1 MAAVSVASVVEKL
14 EGQHVKTRDE
24 GLSDLRRLLDT
35 HALEADDLDTL
46 LDAIYRIVRTERPA
60 YVSRA
65 NGRSRTVAL
74 ANRLASAATALR
86 LTVEASCPVLEY
98 RSALSVLNHVIT
110 ALPTADDSLLEPLRS
125 DYLKCFRIVL
135 EYGPHG
141 EHLRPKKWQALVDFA
156 LAGLAVLADLDD
168 DVNSSTAQDK
178 GSGET
183 STISLSFRASQASS
197 QKSSRNATGSAV
209 EDLMAALRALTSITN
224 APLISRASDICD
236 TVVSCIIAVPRAQ
249 EYALETFNNVVL
261 MICSED
267 TVLLKSKIEA
277 LVRVYRQ
284 LWTWSKTTGTL
295 REQILISLYASR
307 AVFAAH
313 PPALATVD
321 YTPKQELYS
330 TLLTEYSERSFKD
343 MLQFDDIVI
352 QMSDFRP
359 PKPVSYDLV
368 PAAHSGA
375 AVSNWTLLEVLAILV
390 TSLSSA
396 PQAQEEAEEANED
409 LPRKRRKL
417 DLPVHELMAHA
428 QNGQASEKLAAL
440 QVLFFLAS
448 VDSPLCEDI
457 CQRASSLALLLS
469 DENHNTSTWAFL
481 LFVRVCRSKRL
492 SSSLS
497 QSTWRLLF
505 DSARRAVGISAKSRA
520 ACLLLD
526 TILQQDLDATG
537 LDRST
542 LQDMFA
548 SGRRN
553 SPAIYSD
560 AALLMFARSFNAS
573 IFDQE
578 STLKIAAS
586 RTLDWLG
593 AQWHLPEAL
602 DRFHNK
608 RLAFHAQPE
617 YLCHLFTSMLRSH
630 LQLRVTYHRGHGG
643 KLLQSRAAVAQSET
657 FVAYLESIDNVF
669 DQTSLGQD
677 SPVTRLQ
684 SWSSGVSF
692 FLQSSI
698 VDLVLDR
705 IKGFAQAWK
714 GYAAARRA
722 STSGLVSIMT
732 SAFVVARLVS
742 SVLAPHTKQTQSLDE
757 SALDLSRL
765 LEKSLQR
772 GFEAEARIVAST
784 QLLRLRDPAQR
795 SDYPLARALGRPTGW
810 MIEAILTHDEGEAIA
825 DDGLVDPIESHLSQS
840 MKISQDSRDSGA
852 SRLCLTSE
860 AFYSTT
866 VPSLRLDLII
876 EFAKTDAVSLTD
888 GRAASKII
896 DELVNMSSE
905 DLIRSRVSICNFF
918 DQQMLI
924 TRPDAARLLTHLAKK
939 LLQEYNFERNEASLS
954 LTIHAMTQLVPM
966 WAATSQFDL
975 FAESAVD
982 IYSWLIRTILDRDI
996 ASPNVKAS
1004 LSSMLHT
1011 IIQSPGSIGTGDLPS
1026 PRTSLL
1032 GILRSSPNAIK
1043 FRMSGILVGLFNRY
1057 LLTEHEAIF
1066 DDILDS
1072 LPSDLD
1078 DLEGVAIRMSFL
1090 ADIGAKW
1097 STVLRHSTYHLFET
1111 AINVPRMQ
1119 YLASSCCHRLSTNL
1133 GLPSSRSL
1141 FELFSSQI
1149 IYTWLGQD
1157 TLGDSELPYAAFQ
1170 YESLED
1176 MVSKNASEMTAQ
1188 VALRGSA
1195 QLKESLG
1202 HILGISWQ
1210 AALKLHFGRA
1220 EAYCLASQTS
1230 LPESAQL
1237 QPGSEKA
1244 LRRDIGVELYSE
1256 KLSTQIP
1263 TIIFHLLRISD
1274 DRGMERALE
1283 KNGLAEALSGY
1294 QSMSKL
1300 SNSGVVVTPGQ
1311 QPFFRAKYFVDE
1323 VQWLCSQTGHQ
1334 IDQLFSPSML
1344 VFLCRKLFLIAHP
1357 TMGPLHA
1364 CSVLRRIKT
1373 VVSLSGHNAF
1383 ADYPLEMLLHNLNPY
1398 LTVILCSEDAIGIY
1412 WYLLHH
1418 STIYLSAQPSF
1429 VSGLAISV
1437 FSALVTFVQ
1446 SPQDSTTQES
1456 QFVATMSK
1464 AQEFRAWLGE
1474 YLSSLEV
1481 GRPAQN
1487 EFFQELIEHAK
1498 GMSGYGTN
1506 AASSQEGKVL
1516 LVLLKDR
1523 VSPAP
1528 VLTDSHFDLAIR
1540 SLCKNFILSADIS
1553 DDILQSPSDCQKYC
1567 VAIKAILGRITLNE
1581 AFQTWASQV
1590 IGRAC
1595 SLFGPGPGGRV
1606 LGNGSGSGSLQQD
1619 NSGNSLT
1626 GKASYESILKHVEA
1640 ALWHVDLGV
1649 AATAEQTL
1657 QAIATIHTRKHSK
1670 DLVAAL
1676 ISCPILD
1683 TLRAD
1688 VVVPGS
1694 ASDDSWEDNG
1704 EVIVLDNLSNGI
1716 DNKDWCSKLAKCLC
1730 LQARSDPM
1738 LEVLCSFASATP
1750 EISAALLPYIVH
1762 LVLLQTVNGLHDLRT
1777 SLSSLFG
1784 KILVS
1789 GKLKASAAVQ
1799 VVLSTV
1805 LYLRRCRLATESTF
1819 ASRNGWLEIDFGQA
1833 ADAAVRSRCWHAALL
1848 CLELQQAQQH
1858 LQSGRSSRRSTQTAE
1873 APGLESLT
1881 QIYQHVDDPDFFYA
1895 DHHDADLSSIIQ
1907 RLAHESASKK
1917 MLSFQ
1922 SAALD
1927 SVMKSGRS
1935 SSAIRTTAVATANA
1949 LSAANM
1955 QGISE
1960 AVRSLTSHLSQGHQ
1974 DNAGPGASVEHSD
1987 WKKEPE
1993 IDTSSTDFTLNHLR
2007 ELATAAEVKTVI
2019 DEIDRGLAQGVD
2031 SAIAPESTHLAKIKG
2046 ILPLAVLSEV
2056 KDFLLLG
2063 KVQGVEG
2070 VIDQMSK
2077 IRSWGQDLE
2086 FEELSGYLSCRE
2098 SAIGM
2103 IRRNERLREVIGLT
2117 KVEALAVEA
2126 RTACQSLQ
2134 IVARHESSQF
2144 QLCRAVYLCELAK
2157 EARQNGLDMEVF
2169 SQYHL
2174 ARTISTQGETTAS
2187 VDMLRRLV
2195 SQQASRDLG
2204 LTVSSSEILVEL
2216 GQQVSAARLEPPEEI
2231 IEKYLLPAYKELKGE
2246 TQGVNAGRVF
2256 HLFANYC
2263 DSQLQDAG
2271 NRDEYSR
2278 ALEKRAMKMAESWL
2292 NIYEDEYQ
2300 QKHAVREALILR
2312 CLENYLRSM
2321 AACDDFGNDKLRFVA
2336 IWLDAADSSKANEIV
2351 SRYIKGTPSW
2361 KFASLVNQLVS
2372 RLADTKQDFQTILT
2386 DLIFRIS
2393 SDHPYH
2399 SLYQLFAVSK
2409 SKKSD
2414 GDAVAASRYQA
2425 GVKITDN
2432 IFKRS
2437 VSSGIWVAIHNCGI
2451 NFVRVAQAK
2460 LPEKKSKVLL
2470 RDIDHGLNLISS
2482 VKDSS
2487 RKIPPPSMK
2496 IDIRKDKDY
2505 SSVPTMMTIDPQ
2517 VSIAG
2522 GVSAPKIA
2530 TTTASDGSVHKM
2542 LLKAG
2547 NDDLRQ
2553 DSIMEQVFE
2562 EVSNLLQ
2569 DHRSTRQRNLG
2580 IRTYKVVPLV
2590 TNAGIIEFVQGT
2602 IPLHDY
2608 LFPAHERYFPKDYK
2622 AKHCRSEIYN
2632 AEKKPVQQRIQA
2644 YRNATAR
2651 FHPVMRFFFMEY
2663 FMDPD
2668 EWFYKRLNYSRTTA
2682 AISVL
2687 GHVLGL
2693 GDRHGHNIL
2702 LDKHTGEVVHI
2713 DLGVAFEA
2721 GRILPV
2727 PEVVPFRLTRD
2738 LVDGMGISG
2747 VEGPFRRCCNFTL
2760 EALRRDQESIMTLL
2774 DVLRYDPL
2782 VSWSISPHRIKKMQE
2797 AADAAETARPEEGK
2811 AVEAAMMGLVGN
2823 RPADEPNEADRAL
2836 SVVREKLG
2844 RSLSVEAEVNELIR
2858 QATDERNLAVLFAG
2872 WGAYA

>member
-1 MAAVSVASVVEKL
+1 MARVSARSVVDKL
-14 EGQHVKTRDE
+14 EGARVATRDE
-24 GLSDLRRLLDT
+24 GLSDLRRLLDS
-35 HALEADDLDTL
+35 HALEEKDFNDVLE
-46 LDAIYRIVRTERPA
+46 AIYRIVRTERPG

-65 NGRSRTVAL
+65 NGRSRTVSK

-86 LTVEASCPVLEY
+86 LTVEAGYSVLGY
-98 RSALSVLNHVIT
+98 KSALSVLDHVIT
-110 ALPTADDSLLEPLRS
+110 ALPTADDSLLEPLRG
-125 DYLKCFRIVL
+125 DYLKCFRVL
-135 EYGPHG
+135 LEHGPHG
-141 EHLRPKKWQALVDFA
+141 EHLRAKKWQELVDFA
-156 LAGLAVLADLDD
+156 LAGLTVLTGLD
-168 DVNSSTAQDK
+168 DVNSSRAEDTAPGD
-178 GSGET
+178 T
-183 STISLSFRASQASS
+183 AAVSLSFRISQGIS
-197 QKSSRNATGSAV
+197 QKSSSKATGSAV
-209 EDLMAALRALTSITN
+209 DDLMAALRALTSITN

-249 EYALETFNNVVL
+249 EYAVETFNNIAL
-261 MICSED
+261 MLCSED
-267 TVLLKSKIEA
+267 IVLLKSNIEA
-277 LVRVYRQ
+277 LVLVYRQ
-284 LWTWSKTTGTL
+284 LWTSPKSTAAL

-321 YTPKQELYS
+321 HSTKQQLYS
-330 TLLTEYSERSFKD
+330 TLLTEYGERSFKD

-352 QMSDFRP
+352 QLSDFKSP
-359 PKPVSYDLV
+359 ESSAYDLV
-368 PAAHSGA
+368 PAAQAGS
-375 AVSNWTLLEVLAILV
+375 AVSNWTLLEVVATLV
-390 TSLSSA
+390 ISLSTVS
-396 PQAQEEAEEANED
+396 QANEEAPDEED
-409 LPRKRRKL
+409 LPRKRRRL
-417 DLPVHELMAHA
+417 DLPVHELTTQA
-428 QNGQASEKLAAL
+428 QNGPASQKLAAL

-448 VDSPLCEDI
+448 VDCPLAEEI
-457 CQRASSLALLLS
+457 CHRASSLALLLS
-469 DENHNTSTWAFL
+469 DENPNTSSWAFL
-481 LFVRVCRSKRL
+481 LFVRLCRCKKL

-497 QSTWRLLF
+497 PSTWRLMF
-505 DSARRAVGISAKSRA
+505 DSARRAVAISAKSRA

-526 TILQQDLDATG
+526 AILQQDLDTTG

-542 LQDMFA
+542 IQDMFV

-553 SPAIYSD
+553 GPAIYSD
-560 AALLMFARSFNAS
+560 AALLMFARSFNTPL
-573 IFDQE
+573 FDQE
-578 STLKIAAS
+578 SSVEIAAS

-593 AQWHLPEAL
+593 AHWYLPEVL
-602 DRFHNK
+602 DRVYNK

-630 LQLRVTYHRGHGG
+630 LQARVTYQRADPG
-643 KLLQSRAAVAQSET
+643 KLLQCRAIVKESEP
-657 FVAYLESIDNVF
+657 FVGYLESVEDVF
-669 DQTSLGQD
+669 RQTPLGQD
-677 SPVTRLQ
+677 HTAAPLQ

-692 FLQSSI
+692 SLQSGI
-698 VDLVLDR
+698 VDLVLDK
-705 IKGFAQAWK
+705 IKGFVQVWK
-714 GYAAARRA
+714 GYAAARRV
-722 STSGLVSIMT
+722 STSDLVAILA
-732 SAFVVARLVS
+732 SAYVTACLVS
-742 SVLAPHTKQTQSLDE
+742 SVLAPNAHQSPSLDKAAVE
-757 SALDLSRL
+757 LSDLL
-765 LEKSLQR
+765 KKALQR
-772 GFEAEARIVAST
+772 SVEADAKVVAST
-784 QLLRLRDPAQR
+784 QLLRLRDPAQ
-795 SDYPLARALGRPTGW
+795 SPDSPISRALTRSTSW
-810 MIEAILTHDEGEAIA
+810 MIQAIQFSKNGGHNEGEAMA
-825 DDGLVDPIESHLSQS
+825 DDNLVDLIESNLSQS
-840 MKISQDSRDSGA
+840 AKISQDSRDWNSC
-852 SRLCLTSE
+852 RRCLTSE
-860 AFYSTT
+860 ALPSTNF
-866 VPSLRLDLII
+866 PSLRLDFII
-876 EFAKTDAVSLTD
+876 ESAKADAVSLTD
-888 GRAASKII
+888 GRAASTII
-896 DELVNMSSE
+896 DELVAMSSE
-905 DLIRSRVSICNFF
+905 DLIRSRLSIGNFF
-918 DQQMLI
+918 DQHMVI
-924 TRPDAARLLTHLAKK
+924 TRTDAARLLRHMAEK
-939 LLQEYNFERNEASLS
+939 LLQEYNFERHEASLS
-954 LTIHAMTQLVPM
+954 LATHAMTELVPM
-966 WAATSQFDL
+966 WTASGEGDGLTLVATD
-975 FAESAVD
+975 V
-982 IYSWLIRTILDRDI
+982 YRWLIGAILGKDI

-1004 LSSMLHT
+1004 LSCMLHRL
-1011 IIQSPGSIGTGDLPS
+1011 IQSPGSVEAGDLPS

-1043 FRMSGILVGLFNRY
+1043 FTISGLLVDLFSRY
-1057 LLTEHEAIF
+1057 VLSEHETIF

-1078 DLEGVAIRMSFL
+1078 DLEGVAIRMSLL

-1111 AINVPRMQ
+1111 AIKAPRMQ
-1119 YLASSCCHRLSTNL
+1119 YLATYCCQRLSRNL
-1133 GLPSSRSL
+1133 GLPSSRRL
-1141 FELFSSQI
+1141 FELFASQI
-1149 IYTWLGQD
+1149 LYTWLRQG
-1157 TLGDSELPYAAFQ
+1157 TLAELPYEVFR
-1170 YESLED
+1170 YDSLRGMISE
-1176 MVSKNASEMTAQ
+1176 NASEITAQ
-1188 VALRGSA
+1188 IALHGTA
-1195 QLKESLG
+1195 QLKEAFG
-1202 HILGISWQ
+1202 GILGISWQ
-1210 AALKLHFGRA
+1210 TALKLHFARA

-1263 TIIFHLLRISD
+1263 TIIFHLLRIAQD

-1283 KNGLAEALSGY
+1283 KNKLEEALSEY

-1300 SNSGVVVTPGQ
+1300 SSSEVVVTAGQ
-1311 QPFFRAKYFVDE
+1311 QPFFRARFFVDE
-1323 VQWLCSQTGHQ
+1323 LQWLCSQTGHQ
-1334 IDQLFSPSML
+1334 IEQLFSPSML

-1373 VVSLSGHNAF
+1373 VVSLSGQNAF

-1398 LTVILCSEDAIGIY
+1398 LTIFLCSKDAIGIY
-1412 WYLLHH
+1412 WYLLQR

-1437 FSALVTFVQ
+1437 FSALVVFVQ

-1456 QFVATMSK
+1456 HFVATMSK

-1474 YLSSLEV
+1474 YMASLKV
-1481 GRPAQN
+1481 GNSAQN
-1487 EFFQELIEHAK
+1487 EFFQELIGHAK
-1498 GMSGYGTN
+1498 SLSGYGTN
-1506 AASSQEGKVL
+1506 AASSQEGQLL
-1516 LVLLKDR
+1516 LVLLRDR
-1523 VSPAP
+1523 VSPDP
-1528 VLTDSHFDLAIR
+1528 VLTDAHFDLAIR
-1540 SLCKNFILSADIS
+1540 SLCKNFTLSASIL
-1553 DDILQSPSDCQKYC
+1553 DDILRSPSDCQKYC
-1567 VAIKAILGRITLNE
+1567 VAIKGILARIKLNE
-1581 AFQTWASQV
+1581 AFQTWASQ
-1590 IGRAC
+1590 
-1595 SLFGPGPGGRV
+1595 S
-1606 LGNGSGSGSLQQD
+1606 D
-1619 NSGNSLT
+1619 NSLT
-1626 GKASYESILKHVEA
+1626 ARASYESILKQVEA

-1649 AATAEQTL
+1649 AAAAEQTL
-1657 QAIATIHTRKHSK
+1657 QAIATIHMRKHSEE
-1670 DLVAAL
+1670 LVASL
-1676 ISCPILD
+1676 KSCTILD
-1683 TLRAD
+1683 TLRAG

-1694 ASDDSWEDNG
+1694 ASDESWEDNG
-1704 EVIVLDNLSNGI
+1704 DITTVDRLFDDI
-1716 DNKDWCSKLAKCLC
+1716 DNENVLVADRLSDHIDNQDWCSKLAKCLC
-1730 LQARSDPM
+1730 LRARSDPM
-1738 LEVLCSFASATP
+1738 LEVLGSFVSAAP
-1750 EISAALLPYIVH
+1750 EMSAALLPYIVH
-1762 LVLLQTVNGLHDLRT
+1762 LVLLQAVNGLHELRN
-1777 SLSSLFG
+1777 SLSSLFR
-1784 KILVS
+1784 KILAS
-1789 GKLKASAAVQ
+1789 GQLKSKTAVQ

-1805 LYLRRCRLATESTF
+1805 LYLRRCRLATERTF
-1819 ASRNGWLEIDFGQA
+1819 ASRNEWLDINFGQA

-1848 CLELQQAQQH
+1848 CLELKQAQQH
-1858 LQSGRSSRRSTQTAE
+1858 LQSGRSSRRSTE
-1873 APGLESLT
+1873 AVAVPQGGLESLT

-1907 RLAHESASKK
+1907 RLAHECASQR

-1927 SVMKSGRS
+1927 SVMRSGRS
-1935 SSAIRTTAVATANA
+1935 SGAIRTTAIATANA

-1960 AVRSLTSHLSQGHQ
+1960 AVRSLASHMSHDQQDIPGQGL
-1974 DNAGPGASVEHSD
+1974 
-1987 WKKEPE
+1987 
-1993 IDTSSTDFTLNHLR
+1993 SSTNADWVKEAELDNSGTEFTLNHLR
-2007 ELATAAEVKTVI
+2007 ELATVAQVKTVI

-2031 SAIAPESTHLAKIKG
+2031 SAIAPDSTHLAKMKG

-2056 KDFLLLG
+2056 KDFLLVG
-2063 KVQGVEG
+2063 KSQGVDG
-2070 VIDQMSK
+2070 LIDQMSK
-2077 IRSWGQDLE
+2077 IRSWGQDLD
-2086 FEELSGYLSCRE
+2086 FDELVGYLSCRE

-2103 IRRNERLREVIGLT
+2103 IRRNERLRDVIGLT

-2126 RTACQSLQ
+2126 RAACQSLQ

-2144 QLCRAVYLCELAK
+2144 QLCRAVYLCELAQ
-2157 EARQNGLDMEVF
+2157 EAKQIGLDMEVF

-2174 ARTISTQGETTAS
+2174 ARTISKQGETTAS

-2195 SQQASRDLG
+2195 LSSPPQGSRDIG
-2204 LTVSSSEILVEL
+2204 LSVSSSEILVEL

-2231 IEKYLLPAYKELKGE
+2231 IDKYLLPAYKELKGE

-2278 ALEKRAMKMAESWL
+2278 ALEKRDMKMAESWL

-2300 QKHAVREALILR
+2300 QKHMVREALILR

-2321 AACDDFGNDKLRFVA
+2321 TACDDFGNDKLRFVA
-2336 IWLDAADSSKANEIV
+2336 IWLDEADSSKANEIV
-2351 SRYIKGTPSW
+2351 GEYIKATPSW

-2372 RLADTKQDFQTILT
+2372 RLADTKQEFQKILT
-2386 DLIFRIS
+2386 ELIFRIS

-2409 SKKSD
+2409 SKKTD
-2414 GDAVAASRYQA
+2414 GDAVAASRFQA
-2425 GVKITDN
+2425 GIKMTEN
-2432 IFKRS
+2432 ILKRS

-2451 NFVRVAQAK
+2451 NFVRVAQAR
-2460 LPEKKSKVLL
+2460 LPEKKSKMLL
-2470 RDIDHGLNLISS
+2470 RDIDHGVKLINS

-2496 IDIRKDKDY
+2496 IEIRKDKDY
-2505 SSVPTMMTIDPQ
+2505 SSVPTMVSIDPQ

-2522 GVSAPKIA
+2522 GMSAPKIV

-2580 IRTYKVVPLV
+2580 IRTYKVVPLM

-2622 AKHCRSEIYN
+2622 AKHCRSEIFN

-2738 LVDGMGISG
+2738 LVDGMGVSG

-2782 VSWSISPHRIKKMQE
+2782 VSWSISPYRIKKMLE
-2797 AADAAETARPEEGK
+2797 AADAAETARPTEDGK
-2811 AVEAAMMGLVGN
+2811 GAAVEGMVLGLAGN
-2823 RPADEPNEADRAL
+2823 RPSDEPNEADRAL